1 MITFVTFSKQI
12 SESILMFANFNPF
25 FTAAIGG
32 VLIGAASWLLWWGLG
47 RVAGI
52 SGITA
57 EALTAPRHPDT
68 WRWAFLAG
76 LIVGG
81 CLLGQGLEIPNLPT
95 RPMGLLICAGLLVG
109 IGTVWGSGC
118 TSGHGVCGLGR
129 LSVRSL
135 IAVLTFMATGM
146 VTVTLMRGAARI
158 PHHPVR
164 VDSDWPLRPAS
175 FLQQVLYS
183 RA

>member
-32 VLIGAASWLLWWGLG
+32 VLIGAASWFLWWGLG

-57 EALTAPRHPDT
+57 EALTAPTHPDT

-81 CLLGQGLEIPNLPT
+81 SLLSQGLEIPSLPT
-95 RPMGLLICAGLLVG
+95 RPLGLLISAGLLVG
-109 IGTVWGSGC
+109 IGTIWGSGC

-146 VTVTLMRGAARI
+146 VTVTLMRGA
-158 PHHPVR
+158 V
-164 VDSDWPLRPAS
+164 
-175 FLQQVLYS
+175 
-183 RA
+183 